1 MDAPIF
7 QFFCLVPYHLGP
19 DSELESPTATVQEK
33 KEQLKEDLF
42 DKTNALHIDLNCL
55 THESVIW

>member
-1 MDAPIF
+1 MNAHFF
-7 QFFCLVPYHLGP
+7 QLFCLVPYHLGP
-19 DSELESPTATVQEK
+19 DSELESPTVQEK